1 MAITIQPIKDNRN
14 GQTPDN
20 GAQMVDKINSNFKNV
35 SEGIG
40 EVDGDAVH
48 LGDQSSQ
55 VNYETPKTSADMAIQ
70 AVKDDKGNVIRDT
83 YSTNM
88 ATGIDEFPEFSDK
101 GVYNAGDIVRKDGRI
116 YEFKQAHSSKPWIG
130 TDARE
135 TSLREEVKEGMM
147 RKFLADKSIIGMVNI
162 DINHLYNIPKND
174 NGENGE
180 YIFDPDQEYDSGW
193 IVIPEYGGKMSISGA
208 TIHRVTF
215 FNDVLPLGSNFIS
228 SVTSGFTD
236 IRIPDYAKLALV
248 TLLRSAN
255 PEGYKNLIVTQP
267 GGAAMRMELEETR
280 KQLKERL
287 YKNRSFSGKV
297 DIDNDMLVNI
307 GSGGTVV
314 YIPDAEFNTA
324 FVDILDGSQYLEVT
338 GANILRVA
346 FFRDYEINTENYI
359 GSKVDR
365 IVIIPANAVMA
376 TITLRKADNPDG
388 LNDLRVLQNGT
399 APSSLRLFQDTG
411 ELFTEKSLY
420 FSRTGK
426 PLTTAAY
433 LTTTPYLPIS
443 GRDDIIVKG
452 ANNASVPVITFWD
465 SHYNFIA
472 PISQTDT
479 VINRVYKVSAADIPA
494 GSKYIRC
501 TRNDANEEDTH
512 DSYVVGLNIAALLT
526 MHDRITPKY
535 KEVITGKNLINPSNL
550 LRGISYSASTGLIST
565 PDGILSNKLRL
576 SPGTYTIKGVVP
588 YSAVPTVAR
597 ILRFNDKN
605 EMVYA
610 DKIELI
616 DGVGQYTVTSKGSPN
631 GGNLYIDHWRIV
643 LQIDTLAIFDPN
655 VAQFEKSDIAT
666 DFEPCQTK
674 LVENPAYKL
683 TPRMA
688 FLTGASSSIPG
699 AGYFETACEMLGFSH
714 RNVAISGESV
724 MQHATKA
731 WRGLI
736 YESDGRMTNNIDDSG
751 EFVGLYTFEELENM
765 DIFVTSHIHNYDVS
779 FRGKEFE
786 RVETTFGYY
795 TSSGVFTSSG
805 SWALDKY
812 NLSPND
818 LELIVNTITS
828 GSTTPHALFFDRNN
842 NFISGDI
849 IFDPEP
855 TTTTPVIDRK
865 IDVPKNAAYVLI
877 KRLYFPDSITTVRGV
892 GYGILQKNVAEY
904 EAKGYDANNNPLT
917 VPMDKKNLTQRIV
930 PYGGQGAAGAQRPD
944 NLYDERYAA
953 GYDYL
958 LKKYALDCYNLRL
971 NPESKYYGTKSG
983 KPVII
988 VCTTQWNDAYVR
1000 FNEGIKKV
1008 AKRHGAI
1015 VADIANNVGFSYRQ
1029 IDPENPDS
1037 IRWSSLHCNNAA
1049 YGGSGDT
1056 ETVPIHGVMYT
1067 GMGWH
1072 PTEKWDEYIQLK
1084 RAQILADAMRFATY
1098 NNSDFGQI
1106 I

>member
-101 GVYNAGDIVRKDGRI
+101 GVYNAGDIVRKDWRI

-162 DINHLYNIPKND
+162 DINHLYNIPQND
-174 NGENGE
+174 NGENGK
-180 YIFDPDQEYDSGW
+180 YIFDPDQKYDSGW

-307 GSGGTVV
+307 YSGNIN
-314 YIPDAEFNTA
+314 YIPDAEFDTA
-324 FVDILDGSQYLEVT
+324 FVDILDGSKYLELT
-338 GANILRVA
+338 GANITRVA
-346 FFRDYEINTENYI
+346 FFRDYEINTKNFI
-359 GSKVDR
+359 RSNANR

-376 TITLRKADNPDG
+376 TITLRKADNPYG
-388 LNDLRVLQNGT
+388 LNDLRVLQNGI

-426 PLTTAAY
+426 PITTVAY

-472 PISQTDT
+472 PIPLTDT
-479 VINRVYKVSAADIPA
+479 AINRVYKVSAADIPA
-494 GSKYIRC
+494 GTKYIRC
-501 TRNDANEEDTH
+501 TRNDDYDEDTH

-535 KEVITGKNLINPSNL
+535 KEVITGKNLINPANL
-550 LRGISYSASTGLIST
+550 LRGITYSSDSGLITS

-588 YSAVPTVAR
+588 YYVPTTAR

-610 DKIELI
+610 DRIELI
-616 DGVGQYTVTSKGSPN
+616 DGVGQYTVTAQASPT
-631 GGNLYIDHWRIV
+631 GGNFYIDHWRIV
-643 LQIDTLAIFDPN
+643 LQFDTFAIFDPN

-688 FLTGASSSIPG
+688 FITGASSSIPG

-724 MQHATKA
+724 MHHATKA

-751 EFVGLYTFEELENM
+751 KFVGLYTFEELENM

-849 IFDPEP
+849 IFDQEP

-865 IDVPKNAAYVLI
+865 IDVPENAAYVLV

-917 VPMDKKNLTQRIV
+917 VPMDKKNLAQRIV

-988 VCTTQWNDAYVR
+988 VCATQWNDAYVR

>member
-130 TDARE
+130 TDARK
-135 TSLREEVKEGMM
+135 TSLRGEVKEGMM

-162 DINHLYNIPKND
+162 DINHLYNIPQND
-174 NGENGE
+174 NGENGK
-180 YIFDPDQEYDSGW
+180 YIFDPDQKYDSGW

-307 GSGGTVV
+307 YSGNIN
-314 YIPDAEFNTA
+314 YIPDAEFDTA
-324 FVDILDGSQYLEVT
+324 FVDILDGSKYLELT
-338 GANILRVA
+338 GANITRVA
-346 FFRDYEINTENYI
+346 FFRDYEINTKNFI
-359 GSKVDR
+359 SSNANR

-388 LNDLRVLQNGT
+388 LNDLRVLQNGI

-426 PLTTAAY
+426 PITTVAY

-472 PISQTDT
+472 PIPLTDT
-479 VINRVYKVSAADIPA
+479 AINRVYKVSAADIPA
-494 GSKYIRC
+494 GTKYIRC
-501 TRNDANEEDTH
+501 TRNDDYDEDTH

-535 KEVITGKNLINPSNL
+535 KEVITGKNLINPANL
-550 LRGISYSASTGLIST
+550 LRGITYSSDSGLITS

-588 YSAVPTVAR
+588 YYVPTTAR

-610 DKIELI
+610 DRIELI
-616 DGVGQYTVTSKGSPN
+616 DGVGQYTVTAQASPT
-631 GGNLYIDHWRIV
+631 GGNFYIDHWRIV
-643 LQIDTLAIFDPN
+643 LQFGTFAIFDPN

-688 FLTGASSSIPG
+688 FITGASSSIPG

-724 MQHATKA
+724 MHHATKA

-751 EFVGLYTFEELENM
+751 KFVGLYTFEELENM

-849 IFDPEP
+849 IFDQEP

-865 IDVPKNAAYVLI
+865 IDVPENAAYVLV

-917 VPMDKKNLTQRIV
+917 VPMDKKNLAQRIV

>member
-162 DINHLYNIPKND
+162 DINHLYNIPQND
-174 NGENGE
+174 NGENGK
-180 YIFDPDQEYDSGW
+180 YIFDPDQKYDSGW

-307 GSGGTVV
+307 YSGNIN
-314 YIPDAEFNTA
+314 YIPDAEFDTA
-324 FVDILDGSQYLEVT
+324 FVDILDGSKYLELT
-338 GANILRVA
+338 GANITRVA
-346 FFRDYEINTENYI
+346 FFRDYEINTKNFI
-359 GSKVDR
+359 SSNANR

-376 TITLRKADNPDG
+376 TITLRKADNPYG
-388 LNDLRVLQNGT
+388 LNDLRVLQNGI

-426 PLTTAAY
+426 PITTVAY

-472 PISQTDT
+472 PIPLTDT
-479 VINRVYKVSAADIPA
+479 AINRVYKVSAADIPA
-494 GSKYIRC
+494 GTKYIRC
-501 TRNDANEEDTH
+501 TRNDDYDEDTH

-535 KEVITGKNLINPSNL
+535 KEVITGKNLINPANL
-550 LRGISYSASTGLIST
+550 LRGITYSSDSGLITS

-588 YSAVPTVAR
+588 YYVPTTAR

-610 DKIELI
+610 DRIELI
-616 DGVGQYTVTSKGSPN
+616 DGVGQYTVTAQASPT
-631 GGNLYIDHWRIV
+631 GGNFYIDHWRIV
-643 LQIDTLAIFDPN
+643 LQFGTFAIFDPN

-688 FLTGASSSIPG
+688 FITGASSSIPG

-724 MQHATKA
+724 MHHATKA

-751 EFVGLYTFEELENM
+751 KFVGLYTFEELENM

-849 IFDPEP
+849 IFDQEP

-865 IDVPKNAAYVLI
+865 IDVPENAAYVLV

-917 VPMDKKNLTQRIV
+917 VPMDKKNLAQRIV

>member
-1 MAITIQPIKDNRN
+1 MADRVQQRRDTRENWERFNPILLEGEIGLIMDDPNQYKVGDGVNHWNDLQLRGFDGTLVHTIGNNGNAAMSQKGISSLVGLDTYPVFFDTKDY
-14 GQTPDN
+14 
-20 GAQMVDKINSNFKNV
+20 VK
-35 SEGIG
+35 G
-40 EVDGDAVH
+40 EI
-48 LGDQSSQ
+48 
-55 VNYETPKTSADMAIQ
+55 VNY
-70 AVKDDKGNVIRDT
+70 G
-83 YSTNM
+83 
-88 ATGIDEFPEFSDK
+88 GFL
-101 GVYNAGDIVRKDGRI
+101 
-116 YEFKQAHSSKPWIG
+116 YEFTADHAKGAWLG
-130 TDARE
+130 TDVKE

-162 DINHLYNIPKND
+162 DINHLYNIPQND
-174 NGENGE
+174 NGENGK

-228 SVTSGFTD
+228 SVTSGFSK
-236 IRIPDYAKLALV
+236 IKIPDYSKLALV

-267 GGAAMRMELEETR
+267 GGAAKRMDLDEARTL
-280 KQLKERL
+280 LKERL

-307 GSGGTVV
+307 DPSGTVV
-314 YIPDAEFNTA
+314 YISDTEFNTA

-338 GANILRVA
+338 GANIVRIA
-346 FFRDYEINTENYI
+346 FFRDYEISTESYI
-359 GSKVDR
+359 GNKVDR
-365 IVIIPANAVMA
+365 IVIIPVNAVMA
-376 TITLRKADNPDG
+376 TITLRKTDNPEG
-388 LNDLRVLQNGT
+388 LKDLRVSQNGS
-399 APSSLRLFQDTG
+399 APSSLSLFRNTG

-420 FSRTGK
+420 FSRTGQ
-426 PLTTAAY
+426 PRTTVSY

-443 GRDDIIVKG
+443 GKDDIVVKG
-452 ANNASVPVITFWD
+452 ANNASVPVVTFWD
-465 SHYNFIA
+465 AHYNFIA
-472 PISQTDT
+472 PIAQTDT
-479 VINRVYKVSAADIPA
+479 VTNRVYKIAAADIPKGA
-494 GSKYIRC
+494 RYIRC
-501 TRNDANEEDTH
+501 TRNDQGEEDTH
-512 DSYVVGLNIAALLT
+512 DSYVVGLNIAALLS
-526 MHDRITPKY
+526 MHDRITPKF
-535 KEVITGKNLINPSNL
+535 KQIITGKNLINPDNL
-550 LRGISYSASTGLIST
+550 LRGISYSHSTGLITT

-576 SPGTYTIKGVVP
+576 SPGTYTIKGIVP
-588 YSAVPTVAR
+588 YSNVPTVAH

-610 DKIELI
+610 DKIDLT
-616 DGVGQYTVTSKGSPN
+616 DGVGQYTVTSKDSPN

-655 VAQFEKSDIAT
+655 VAQFEKRDVAT
-666 DFEPCQTK
+666 DFEPCQTR
-674 LVENPAYKL
+674 LIENPAYKL

-688 FLTGASSSIPG
+688 FITGASSSIPG

-736 YESDGRMTNNIDDSG
+736 YEPDGRMTDNIDDSG
-751 EFVGLYTFEELENM
+751 KFVGLYTFEELENM

-795 TSSGVFTSSG
+795 GETGNFFPSGA
-805 SWALDKY
+805 WALDKY
-812 NLSPND
+812 NLSPD
-818 LELIVNTITS
+818 DAKLIVNTITS
-828 GSTTPHALFFDRNN
+828 GSTTPHALFFDRSN

-855 TTTTPVIDRK
+855 TTTTPVIDRE
-865 IDVPKNAAYVLI
+865 IDVPENAAYVLI
-877 KRLYFPDSITTVRGV
+877 KRLYFPGSITTVRGK
-892 GYGILQKNVAEY
+892 GYGILQKTVADY
-904 EAKGYDANNNPLT
+904 EAKGYDENNDPLK
-917 VPMDKKNLTQRIV
+917 VSMDKADLTQRIV
-930 PYGGQGAAGAQRPD
+930 PYGGQGAAGAQRPN

-1098 NNSDFGQI
+1098 NNSDFGQMI
-1106 I
+1106 